1 MAKKHQD
8 DLFEQLRQEFSSL
21 KVPDLK
27 DRIKAN
33 YYFNKDVS
41 IKQPKKHFFFN
52 LKYALS
58 FTLASIILVLAIFG
72 INQITPPPINTPIL
86 TTEKQ
91 LVSFEAFS
99 AISVMPESQVNNLSF
114 TYTKPQIQYLNN
126 YNTEK
131 EIDYLH
137 KYMLLIEQVLAIDE
151 GLKIEVVD
159 SDKGEYTNKEIIEIS
174 SAFNITNYYTLYYN
188 IINEEVEDDESEYEL
203 QGIMIADNLQYQ
215 LYGSKE
221 IESNEVS
228 VSLTAILSNNTW
240 VKVSSERKSNKEE
253 FEYEISDNGVI
264 TKTIM
269 EIEKNDKQV
278 EVELEYETENGK
290 SKYRFRHLK
299 EENQIR
305 IQAKDK
311 KNTIVF
317 IVNLKKDEITGQNIY
332 EYKSNRNDQVIQR
345 GAGKGN
351 RNNPNDDDDDEDD
364 EEYRF
369 GNNPNDEND

>member
-1 MAKKHQD
+1 MAKKYQD

-27 DRIKAN
+27 DKIKAN
-33 YYFNKDVS
+33 YYFNKEVS
-41 IKQPKKHFFFN
+41 TPKPKKHIFFT
-52 LKYALS
+52 LKSALS
-58 FTLASIILVLAIFG
+58 FTLASVILLLAIFG
-72 INQITPPPINTPIL
+72 INQITQPPIKTPIL
-86 TTEKQ
+86 TTEIQ

-114 TYTKPQIQYLNN
+114 AYTKPQIQYLNN

-137 KYMLLIEQVLAIDE
+137 KYMFLIEQVLTIDK
-151 GLKIEVVD
+151 GLKIEVLD
-159 SDKGEYTNKEIIEIS
+159 SDKSEYSNKEIIEIS
-174 SAFNITNYYTLYYN
+174 SAFNTTNYYTLYYN
-188 IINEEVEDDESEYEL
+188 IINEDVEDDESEYEL
-203 QGIMIADNLQYQ
+203 QGIMISDNLQYQ

-221 IESNEVS
+221 IDGNETS
-228 VSLTAILSNNTW
+228 VSLTATLNKNTW
-240 VKVSSERKSNKEE
+240 VKVTSERKSNMEE

-269 EIEKNDKQV
+269 EIEKNDNQV

-317 IVNLKKDEITGQNIY
+317 KVNLKKDEITGQNIY

-345 GAGKGN
+345 GSGN
-351 RNNPNDDDDDEDD
+351 GNKKNPNHDDGDNDDNKFRNNPNL
-364 EEYRF
+364 
-369 GNNPNDEND
+369 